1 MRSMWTAA
9 SGMKA
14 QQFNI
19 DTISNNLANVNTTGY
34 KTSRAEFKDLF
45 YANMKRTN
53 RVDDGGRPIHLEV
66 GHGTMPV
73 ATKRTF
79 TTGSFIHTEGPLDV
93 ALNGDGFFAI
103 DLGDG
108 NVRYTRDGSFKLSSE
123 GTGGMLVTSEGYPVL
138 EQGESTIEFDDNFRD
153 IIIDER
159 GYIFTKGADDDEAT
173 EVGRLRLV
181 RFPNPEGLEI
191 LGGNLYKQSDS
202 SGEPIEIEDNDT
214 QTRVVQNYLESSN
227 VQIVDEMVKMI
238 TAQRA
243 YEINSKSITTSD
255 EMLQIAN
262 NLKR

>member
-19 DTISNNLANVNTTGY
+19 DTISNNLANVNTTAFKSG
-34 KTSRAEFKDLF
+34 RAEFKDLF
-45 YANMKRTN
+45 YANMRRSNRTN
-53 RVDDGGRPIHLEV
+53 DTGRPIGLEV

-73 ATKRTF
+73 ATKRKF
-79 TTGSFIHTEGPLDV
+79 TNGSFIHTENQLDV

-103 DLGDG
+103 QVGDK
-108 NVRYTRDGSFKLSSE
+108 VKYTRDGSFKLSFNGG
-123 GTGGMLVTSEGYPVL
+123 GTSLVTSEGYRVL
-138 EQGESTIEFDDNFRD
+138 GVDDFDEETTE

-159 GYIFTKGADDDEAT
+159 GNVYTRNKDDEIEEA
-173 EVGRLRLV
+173 GRLQLV

-191 LGGNLYKQSDS
+191 EGGNLYRTTEN
-202 SGEPIEIEDNDT
+202 SGDAVEIEEDDT
-214 QTRVVQNYLESSN
+214 ETAVVQGYLEASN
-227 VQIVDEMVKMI
+227 VEIVDEMVKMI